1 MLIKDRLFLYRNIV
15 VVNIFN
21 NAFII
26 LEKHT
31 LFNVINNN
39 NSV

>member
-21 NAFII
+21 NAFI